1 MAFSLD
7 ATSQVDGLAGTTVT
21 WSHTIGAGSNRL
33 LVVLISGR
41 SSANVSGVTFDGVAL
56 TQVGSTRDDSSTDTS
71 IWYLTAPNTGAHN
84 IVITKASGQDC
95 DAGGISYIDALIDV
109 ASFTNNSG
117 MSTTPSI
124 TVTPNHADGHIL
136 GVLGLNDSGT
146 LTYTGPGTE
155 FFSQGFDPRYRGA
168 YGAFTGGASITH
180 SWTSS
185 NNRAWTVAGV
195 EVYPA
200 GTNYSLP
207 LSETITLVDIISR
220 QTGKKFIEAVT
231 LVDIV
236 VRTIG
241 RRLIEVVT
249 IVDLLRRVPQRRLI
263 EAITIVDVITT
274 ARVRVANLSEII
286 TIVDFCRRT
295 LNRTLT
301 EAITIVDTCA
311 RISGRSITFLE
322 TLLLSDILVK
332 GLTRAIGLLET
343 IAVLDI
349 AVNFFKRTS
358 GIMRGIAKKTGT
370 ILGTHKKE

>member
-1 MAFSLD
+1 MAVTID
-7 ATSQVDGLAGTTVT
+7 TTSHGFKSGSSPLTI
-21 WSHTIGAGSNRL
+21 SHTCNSGAA
-33 LVVLISGR
+33 LIVGI
-41 SSANVSGVTFDGVAL
+41 ACNTAITITGVTYNG
-56 TQVGSTRDDSSTDTS
+56 
-71 IWYLTAPNTGAHN
+71 TA
-84 IVITKASGQDC
+84 
-95 DAGGISYIDALIDV
+95 
-109 ASFTNNSG
+109 
-117 MSTTPSI
+117 M
-124 TVTPNHADGHIL
+124 
-136 GVLGLNDSGT
+136 T
-146 LTYTGPGTE
+146 LVSTYTGNFRTVAFYKLLTPSTGTNDIVI
-155 FFSQGFDPRYRGA
+155 SYSGTSSV
-168 YGAFTGGASITH
+168 YGAGISLFGASDVDGINNNTGTTSPESVAVTTNRQNGIVIAGLSIDGSPPATISYTGSGTQWSNDGDSNGDSSFVYEIFSGGSDITH
-180 SWTSS
+180 SWTTTASVLWSS
-185 NNRAWTVAGV
+185 LGIEVFSGNNYTKD
-195 EVYPA
+195 
-200 GTNYSLP
+200 
-207 LSETITLVDIISR
+207 LSETITLVDVISR
-220 QTGKKFIEAVT
+220 QTGKNFVEVVA
-231 LVDIV
+231 LVDAV
-236 VRTIG
+236 ARTIG